1 MSTASALPPATGAAR
16 VSVVMPVY
24 NAARHLEAAL
34 RSALASSLVELE
46 VIVVD
51 DGSTDG
57 SLEIARAIADP
68 RVLVITQRA
77 SGGPSRPRNVGIA
90 RSRAPYVALLDA
102 DDLLKPDKLSAAVA
116 ALDAH
121 PGAGLAFADFERIDD
136 EGRVIE
142 RTTLAGYPVFQSL
155 KARPAAAGWRV
166 LPSEEFARGLLYE
179 NFIGTS
185 GVILRRSALEH
196 LGTPFDETLTYS
208 EDRDLWFRLAHAGE
222 ALYSP
227 RVGHSYRVTP
237 GGLSLRPGAR
247 QAHSRI
253 EVLRRER
260 ARWQERGALRQ
271 IDRLIAENLAAVA
284 YDHRRCGRRFSS
296 VATFLRA
303 ALTSPES
310 RWMRAALGS
319 LAAKSGS
326 AS

>member
-1 MSTASALPPATGAAR
+1 
-16 VSVVMPVY
+16 MPVY
-24 NAARHLEAAL
+24 NAARHLEAAM
-34 RSALASSLVELE
+34 RSALASSLGELE
-46 VIVVD
+46 LLVVD
-51 DGSTDG
+51 DGSTDA
-57 SLEIARAIADP
+57 SLEVARGVIDP

-102 DDLLKPDKLSAAVA
+102 DDLLKPDKLAAAVA
-116 ALDAH
+116 ALEAH
-121 PGAGLAFADFERIDD
+121 PEAGLAFADFERIDD
-136 EGRVIE
+136 QGRVLE
-142 RTTLAGYPVFQSL
+142 PTTLSGYPVLQSL
-155 KARPAAAGWRV
+155 KMAAVGVGWQL
-166 LPSEEFARGLLYE
+166 LPREEFARGLLYE

-185 GVILRRSALEH
+185 GVVLRRSALEQ

-227 RVGHSYRVTP
+227 RVGHSYRVSP

-260 ARWQERGALRQ
+260 ARWQERSALRQ
-271 IDRLIAENLAAVA
+271 IDRLIAENLAAIA
-284 YDHRRCGRRFSS
+284 YDHRSCGRRFSS

-303 ALTSPES
+303 ALTSPER

-319 LAAKSGS
+319 LAVKSRS

>member
-1 MSTASALPPATGAAR
+1 MSTSAQPAPGAPR

-24 NAARHLEAAL
+24 NAARHLDAAM
-34 RSALASSLVELE
+34 RSALASSLGELE
-46 VIVVD
+46 LLVVD

-57 SLEIARAIADP
+57 SLEIARAVVDP

-102 DDLLKPDKLSAAVA
+102 DDLIKPDKLADAVT
-116 ALDAH
+116 ALEAH
-121 PGAGLAFADFERIDD
+121 PQATLAFADFERIDD
-136 EGRVIE
+136 DGRVLE
-142 RTTLAGYPVFQSL
+142 RTTLTGYPVFQSL
-155 KARPAAAGWRV
+155 KLRAAGDGWCL
-166 LPSEEFARGLLYE
+166 LPREEFARGLLYE

-185 GVILRRSALEH
+185 GVILRRRALER

-222 ALYSP
+222 ALYRE

-260 ARWQERGALRQ
+260 ARWEERGALRQ
-271 IDRLIAENLAAVA
+271 IDRLIAENLAAIA

-303 ALTSPES
+303 ALTSPER
-310 RWMRAALGS
+310 RWMRAALRS
-319 LAAKSGS
+319 LAARSPS